1 MHMQRQAVKSKPE
14 WSRKLTPEQY
24 RITQQK
30 GTEPA
35 YSGRYHDF
43 NENGIYR
50 CICCGNDL
58 FSSGAKFIAKAKWP
72 AFWAPAGTGSVKTA
86 REIFHFMIR
95 NEVRCTHCDAH
106 LGYVFEDGR
115 PPTGVRYF
123 INSAA
128 LLFVATREAQG
139 TQSND
144 RIQSGRL
151 PEVYSTSLLRQDVN
165 P

>member
-1 MHMQRQAVKSKPE
+1 MPVRAKRKVE
-14 WSRKLTPEQY
+14 WLGNLTPEQY

-43 NENGIYR
+43 NANGMYR

-58 FSSGAKFIAKAKWP
+58 FSSGAKFSARAKWP
-72 AFWAPAGTGSVKTA
+72 AFWAPAGTRSVKTSK
-86 REIFHFMIR
+86 EIFHFMVR
-95 NEVRCTHCDAH
+95 NEVCCARCDAH

-128 LLFVATREAQG
+128 LSFVATREAQG
-139 TQSND
+139 NRSND
-144 RIQSGRL
+144 RIQSGHF
-151 PEVYSTSLLRQDVN
+151 PTVYSAALLRHDAR

>member
-1 MHMQRQAVKSKPE
+1 MPIRE
-14 WSRKLTPEQY
+14 RKGERLQNLTPEQY
-24 RITQQK
+24 RITRQK

-43 NENGIYR
+43 NEKGMYR

-58 FSSGAKFIAKAKWP
+58 FSSGAKFTAKAKWP
-72 AFWAPAGTGSVKTA
+72 AFWAPAGTGSVQTS
-86 REIFHFMIR
+86 REILHFMIR
-95 NEVRCTHCDAH
+95 NEVRCAECDAH

-128 LLFVATREAQG
+128 LLFVATREALG
-139 TQSND
+139 PVSNN

-151 PEVYSTSLLRQDVN
+151 PSMYASALLRHDVH